1 MELNTAQYQVVSW
14 GRNSPST
21 RPCWRHPAE
30 AARQRSPAGASGHQA
45 DHEPDMCQPH
55 GKLTVCWAALSNVMP
70 GGGGGNPSPL
80 FSTSEAILGELGLV
94 LASPVQETWS
104 HWREASKG
112 ARKQGRDWSKC
123 TMRKP
128 ERAGTA
134 WPGEREVQGHLINV
148 YKCPGGG
155 EDEDGARPCSAVPS
169 ARTRSNGHQLEYE
182 RVPSERQEALQG
194 RAGGRAVAQLHRGA
208 AGSPRRSSQ
217 AARARLRA
225 PCAGRPAGA
234 ESGQTDA
241 EVPSNRSRAVTPR
254 TAFPRS
260 PLQSFFP
267 QLRSRSSA
275 AASPPLA
282 ALSRGEDRVSGCG
295 T

>member
-1 MELNTAQYQVVSW
+1 MGDSSHMELNKAQYQVVSW

-148 YKCPGGG
+148 YKCPGVGRMKTEPG
-155 EDEDGARPCSAVPS
+155 RAPRCPVPGQEAMGTNWNTRGFLPNVRKRFRAVRVAEQWHSCTEELRGLLGDLHKPLGHGS
-169 ARTRSNGHQLEYE
+169 GHPALGVLLGQRADRRTRRCL
-182 RVPSERQEALQG
+182 P
-194 RAGGRAVAQLHRGA
+194 
-208 AGSPRRSSQ
+208 
-217 AARARLRA
+217 
-225 PCAGRPAGA
+225 
-234 ESGQTDA
+234 T
-241 EVPSNRSRAVTPR
+241 
-254 TAFPRS
+254 
-260 PLQSFFP
+260 
-267 QLRSRSSA
+267 A
-275 AASPPLA
+275 AAP
-282 ALSRGEDRVSGCG
+282 
-295 T
+295 